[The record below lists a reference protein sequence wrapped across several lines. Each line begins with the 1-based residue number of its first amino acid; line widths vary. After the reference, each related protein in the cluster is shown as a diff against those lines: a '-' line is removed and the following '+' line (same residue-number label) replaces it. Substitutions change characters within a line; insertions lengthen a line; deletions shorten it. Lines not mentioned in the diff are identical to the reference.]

1 MRYLFVHVTSRT
13 PLYCHQDHHAAGTIV
28 PTKRDSDVIFC
39 LHLLSKKNNLF
50 TPLELTRIKRSH
62 VDKSFPAD
70 RINTQVIYRF

>member
-39 LHLLSKKNNLF
+39 LHLLSKKITCSPQLS
-50 TPLELTRIKRSH
+50 LRESI
-62 VDKSFPAD
+62 DD
-70 RINTQVIYRF
+70 MWINPILWIGLIHK